1 MRYLITENLQDGL
14 AKLKNNLPDFATL
27 DLNAVK
33 SLFKNDSAGRL
44 TPALQARLKQY
55 TEDENMMHEIKRG
68 LWHQT
73 QIYNFA
79 VENYEKSWDR
89 DIQTC

>member
-1 MRYLITENLQDGL
+1 
-14 AKLKNNLPDFATL
+14 
-27 DLNAVK
+27 
-33 SLFKNDSAGRL
+33 
-44 TPALQARLKQY
+44 
-55 TEDENMMHEIKRG
+55 MMHQIKRG